1 MNAELKVRDRY
12 TFHLFFPYHAP
23 TVEAIRN
30 TPGCAWSKATYS
42 WICRYIFY
50 DLVIN
55 TLNKQ
60 GLDITEGNNFKN
72 DLISFHNSEK
82 ELEKIK
88 AIDGNECLELTKIKL
103 DPHQKVGST
112 FMVVGEKVL
121 LADAVGLQKTST
133 ALNACLILKK
143 VRDVKKVLYVTIN
156 SCKWQVQ
163 TEIERFTNQ
172 KSIVI
177 DGTKEQ
183 RHNQFNRWRIGKDM
197 FLITNYEAIYANINL
212 FKNALPDI
220 IIADEV
226 SKAKN
231 FMSKTAKALRRIESQ
246 YFWALGATPLENNF
260 DEIFNILRLVNP
272 ELLGNLTNFKSY
284 YAKLGFWNEIKGWHI
299 DRIKDFIKRIQP
311 YILKRTNEDVG
322 RVLPKTDIKHHWMEL
337 TPEQRTVYENLKVQ
351 STLTVSVNGTTYS
364 QMISVLTRL
373 RETCD
378 FSDLGDHSAASVSSK
393 LEALVDILKATP
405 PGDKTIIF
413 TQWEQAALR
422 IGERLNKEKLAHIFV
437 SGRVKGAHR
446 QIAVK
451 DFKEKSE
458 LGILLTTDCLSYGMN
473 LQDANHIVI
482 FDLLYTPSRMT
493 QRVGRIRR
501 LGQTKD
507 MTIHT
512 LLCRNTVE
520 ERMLDILARKQGYQD
535 MLFDPFAKN
544 VKLTMD
550 DLKKIIL
557 S

>member
-1 MNAELKVRDRY
+1 MKAELKVRDRY
-12 TFHLFFPYHAP
+12 TFHLFFPYHDK
-23 TVEAIRN
+23 TVEAVRN

-55 TLNKQ
+55 TLNKL
-60 GLDITEGNNFKN
+60 GLEIVDDNNLQN
-72 DLISFHNSEK
+72 DLARFRSDEF

-88 AIDGNECLELTKIKL
+88 SIDGNECLELTKIKL

-112 FMVVGEKVL
+112 FLVVGETVL

-143 VRDVKKVLYVTIN
+143 VRDIKKVLYVTIN

-163 TEIERFTNQ
+163 TEIERFTDQ

-183 RHNQFNRWRIGKDM
+183 RQNQFNRWRIGKDM

-212 FKNALPDI
+212 FKNALPDV

-231 FMSKTAKALRRIESQ
+231 FMSKTAKALRRIESK

-299 DRIKDFIKRIQP
+299 ERIKDFIKRIQP

-322 RVLPKTDIKHHWMEL
+322 RVLPKTDIQHHWMDL
-337 TPEQRTVYENLKVQ
+337 TPGQQAVYDGLKAQ
-351 STLTVSVNGTTYS
+351 SKLTVSVNGTTYS

-378 FSDLGDHSAASVSSK
+378 FSDLGDHQVASVSSK
-393 LEALVDILKATP
+393 LEALIDILKDTP
-405 PGDKTIIF
+405 PGEKTIIF
-413 TQWEQAALR
+413 TQWEQAAKR
-422 IGERLNKEKLAHIFV
+422 ISERLKAENLIHVFV
-437 SGRVKGAHR
+437 SGSIKGTNR
-446 QIAVK
+446 QNAVQ
-451 DFKEKSE
+451 DFKEKIE
-458 LGILLTTDCLSYGMN
+458 NGILLTTDCLSYGMN
-473 LQDANHIVI
+473 LQDANRIVI

-520 ERMLDILARKQGYQD
+520 EKMLDILARKQGYQD